1 MRTCSYLESDKATLA
16 VFPSLNTL
24 TERVGSGCSA
34 TVPDFSE
41 TTDDPHGSSVSR
53 MTFDREAVIKFV
65 VFWIGSSAIRAFG
78 GCLGSKR
85 R

>member
-1 MRTCSYLESDKATLA
+1 MFTA
-16 VFPSLNTL
+16 
-24 TERVGSGCSA
+24 
-34 TVPDFSE
+34 VPDFSE

-53 MTFDREAVIKFV
+53 MTFGREAMIKLI

>member
-1 MRTCSYLESDKATLA
+1 ML
-16 VFPSLNTL
+16 
-24 TERVGSGCSA
+24 A

-41 TTDDPHGSSVSR
+41 KIDDPHGSSISR
-53 MTFDREAVIKFV
+53 MTFDQEAAIKFI